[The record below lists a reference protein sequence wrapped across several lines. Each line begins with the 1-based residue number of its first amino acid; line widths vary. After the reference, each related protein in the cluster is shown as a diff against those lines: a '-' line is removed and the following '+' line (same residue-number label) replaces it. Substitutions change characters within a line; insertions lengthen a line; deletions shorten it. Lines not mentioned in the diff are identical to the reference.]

1 MKPSPYITPPKT
13 VRHRPHPA
21 RQRSH
26 DLAFCPIISEASL
39 VIRPSASSAPARCN
53 VRQLRYVYLV
63 VMDAFYTFLAD
74 DGWAIASH
82 IALSTL
88 MALFPFLIVL
98 TSLAGFFGSKELAD
112 QAAGLMLV
120 VWPKQVADSLSGE
133 IHDVLTTT
141 RGDVL
146 TIGAVLAVYFASNG
160 VEALRV
166 ALNRA
171 YSVIEPRR
179 WYWLRLESIG
189 YTLIAAITALAMAF
203 LIVLGPLFIEAAR
216 RHIPLIVESNEQ
228 LLSLSR
234 YGVTITALIVAL
246 FILHAWLPA
255 GRRGFLQILPGIV
268 FTLVA
273 SLVSGVVF
281 GQYLARF
288 ANNYVTMYAGLAS
301 VIIALVF
308 LYFIAAILVYGGE
321 LNAAII
327 KSRLPHGVSLQAPQ
341 SLEPFDSQALA
352 ERPQRRRRPRPPPY

>member
-1 MKPSPYITPPKT
+1 
-13 VRHRPHPA
+13 
-21 RQRSH
+21 
-26 DLAFCPIISEASL
+26 
-39 VIRPSASSAPARCN
+39 
-53 VRQLRYVYLV
+53 VRQIRYIFHVGI
-63 VMDAFYTFLAD
+63 DAIYTFLAD

-112 QAAGLMLV
+112 QAAGLLLQ
-120 VWPKQVADSLSGE
+120 VWPRQVADSLSGE

-141 RGDVL
+141 RGDIL

-171 YSVIEPRR
+171 YAVIEPRR

-189 YTLIAAITALAMAF
+189 YTLVAAFTSLAMAF
-203 LIVLGPLFIEAAR
+203 LIVLGPLMLEAAR
-216 RHIPLIVESNEQ
+216 RHIPIIVETNEN
-228 LLSLSR
+228 LLNIAR
-234 YGVTITALIVAL
+234 YSVTILALVVAL
-246 FILHAWLPA
+246 FVLHAWLPA

-268 FTLVA
+268 FTLAA
-273 SLVSGVVF
+273 SMISGTVF

-308 LYFIAAILVYGGE
+308 LYFIAAIFVYGGE

-327 KSRLPHGVSLQAPQ
+327 KSRLPHGVSLQAAQ
-341 SLEPFDSQALA
+341 SLRPSETQA
-352 ERPQRRRRPRPPPY
+352 